1 MSINANASVN
11 EPDNS
16 TAADGPLARARADVS
31 LKDLTT
37 LRIGGPIA
45 HFVESTTEDELIEAV
60 RFADDHGLP
69 LLVIGGGSNIVASD
83 APFDGVVVRDARS
96 GVRID
101 QVDSCGGGSVTV
113 PAGHNWDDFVVQAI
127 SEGWIGVESLIGIP
141 GTVGAAPVQNIGA
154 YGNEI
159 SSVISAVRVW
169 DRGEQRKRTFALFE
183 LEFGYRDSKI
193 KRTMTVGDESGK
205 IWQGTPR
212 YVVLDVSFQF
222 RLGTRSAP
230 VQYAELARL
239 LNVEVGERAQTRD
252 IAQAV
257 LQLRAGK
264 GMLVDAF
271 DRPAVAHTAGANG
284 TLPKSLLDADIEG
297 LEDGAACGIDVR
309 HGDSI
314 VPISDD
320 ALPTSPVYNRW
331 SAGSFFMNPVLAIED
346 AGQLPEGAPRFP
358 VASAKP
364 AFTTGPSVNAVDDSK
379 VKTSAAWLIQ
389 NAGFDK
395 GFGVHGPDSRATLST
410 VHTLALTNRGTASS
424 QDLKELA
431 VAVRDGVREKFGI
444 TLEPEPVTVGF
455 SLNS

>member
-1 MSINANASVN
+1 MSTNANISGSVSRN
-11 EPDNS
+11 ATEPALVAD
-16 TAADGPLARARADVS
+16 AAQNVS
-31 LKDLTT
+31 LRDLTT
-37 LRIGGPIA
+37 LRIGGPISRY
-45 HFVESTTEDELIEAV
+45 VETQTEDDFVSVIKY
-60 RFADDHGLP
+60 ADDNGIP

-83 APFDGVVVRDARS
+83 APFDGIVVRDSRS

-154 YGNEI
+154 YGNEV
-159 SSVISAVRVW
+159 SSVVSSVRVW

-193 KRTMTVGDESGK
+193 KRTMTTGDENGK
-205 IWQGTPR
+205 VWQGTPR

-257 LQLRAGK
+257 LKLRAGK
-264 GMLVDAF
+264 SMLIDAY
-271 DRPAVAHTAGANG
+271 DRPQVAATAGARG
-284 TLPKSLLDADIEG
+284 SLPQGLIDADVQG
-297 LEDGAACGIDVR
+297 LADGAACGLDGSPVAKPAI
-309 HGDSI
+309 I
-314 VPISDD
+314 ADD
-320 ALPTSPVYNRW
+320 APSSSPQYNRW
-331 SAGSFFMNPVLAIED
+331 SAGSFFMNPVLPIDQAD
-346 AGQLPEGAPRFP
+346 QLPEGAPRFS

-364 AFTTGPSVNAVDDSK
+364 AFTTGPSVNAIDESK

-389 NAGFDK
+389 HAGFDK
-395 GFGVHGPDSRATLST
+395 GYGVHGPDSAATLST
-410 VHTLALTNRGTASS
+410 VHTLALTNRGSATS

-431 VAVRDGVREKFGI
+431 LAVRNGVQEKFGI